1 MDFSKTLAITLRR
14 TDYKDSSQIVT
25 FFTRDYGKIQALAK
39 GVKRSVKGISGGIDL
54 LTYNHIVFI
63 RRRSH
68 TLNILT
74 EWALRDNFHL
84 LRENPKKY
92 YSALYILELVREFTE
107 ENDKNEHFFDLFVNT
122 LREIADKVD
131 PTVNIIAFEVQM
143 LTLLGYMPEINH
155 CVSCKVKVDSKA
167 ISFFSAL
174 EGGVVCSDCGRDIR
188 KKIKISGGAIA
199 TINYLVGRKIQI
211 AGRLSILPFL
221 RDDIKRVLRYYI
233 SFILNKK
240 LKMWRY
246 I

>member
-25 FFTRDYGKIQALAK
+25 FYTRDFGKIQTLAK

-63 RRRSH
+63 RKGSSA
-68 TLNILT
+68 LNILT
-74 EWALRDNFHL
+74 EWALRDDFHL

-92 YSALYILELVREFTE
+92 YSAFYILELVREFTE
-107 ENDKNEHFFDLFVNT
+107 ENDKNEQLFDIFVNT
-122 LREIADKVD
+122 LREITNKVD
-131 PTVNIIAFEVQM
+131 PTVNTIAFEVQM
-143 LTLLGYMPEINH
+143 LALLGYMPEINH
-155 CVSCKVKVDSKA
+155 CVSCKVNVHSKR

-174 EGGVVCSDCGRDIR
+174 EGGLICSDCGRGIR
-188 KKIKISGGAIA
+188 EKVKISAGTIA
-199 TINYLVGRKIQI
+199 TLNYLVGRKIQN
-211 AGRLSILPFL
+211 AGRLSIQPFL
-221 RDDIKRVLRYYI
+221 QDDIKRVLRYYL

>member
-1 MDFSKTLAITLRR
+1 MDFSKTQAITLRR

-25 FFTRDYGKIQALAK
+25 FYTRDYGKIQALAK

-63 RRRSH
+63 RRSSSA
-68 TLNILT
+68 LNILT

-84 LRENPKKY
+84 LRENSKKY
-92 YSALYILELVREFTE
+92 YSAFYILELVREFTE
-107 ENDKNEHFFDLFVNT
+107 ENDKNEQLYDLFINT
-122 LREIADKVD
+122 LHEMANKGD
-131 PTVNIIAFEVQM
+131 PTVNIVAFEVQM
-143 LTLLGYMPEINH
+143 LALLGYMPELNR
-155 CVSCKVKVDSKA
+155 CVNCKEKVSSIS

-174 EGGVVCSDCGRDIR
+174 EGGVICSDCGRKIR
-188 KKIKISGGAIA
+188 EKVKISGGTIA
-199 TINYLVGRKIQI
+199 TINYLIGRKIQNT
-211 AGRLSILPFL
+211 GRLTIHSFL
-221 RDDIKRVLRYYI
+221 QDEIKKVLRYYL

>member
-1 MDFSKTLAITLRR
+1 MDFSKTQAITLRR

-25 FFTRDYGKIQALAK
+25 FYTRDYGKIQALAK

-63 RRRSH
+63 RRSSSA
-68 TLNILT
+68 LNILT

-84 LRENPKKY
+84 LRENSKKY
-92 YSALYILELVREFTE
+92 YSAFYILELVREFTE
-107 ENDKNEHFFDLFVNT
+107 ENDKNEQLFDLFINT
-122 LREIADKVD
+122 LHEMANKGD
-131 PTVNIIAFEVQM
+131 PTVNIVAFEVQM
-143 LTLLGYMPEINH
+143 LALLGYMPELNR
-155 CVSCKVKVDSKA
+155 CVNCKEKVSSIS

-174 EGGVVCSDCGRDIR
+174 EGGVICSDCGRKIR
-188 KKIKISGGAIA
+188 EKVKISGGTIA
-199 TINYLVGRKIQI
+199 TINYLIGRKIQNT
-211 AGRLSILPFL
+211 GRLTIHSFL
-221 RDDIKRVLRYYI
+221 QDEIKKVLRYYL